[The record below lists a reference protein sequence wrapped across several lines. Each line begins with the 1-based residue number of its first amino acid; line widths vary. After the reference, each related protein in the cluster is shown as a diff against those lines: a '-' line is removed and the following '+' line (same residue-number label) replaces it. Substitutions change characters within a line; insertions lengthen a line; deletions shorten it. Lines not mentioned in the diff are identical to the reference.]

1 MGWTAGRLDGT
12 FTARAAIAFDLGDEL
27 ASRIVATARYGSVI
41 YAAIR
46 SSDGREIFGLV
57 LLTERHGGILY
68 TKPVAEDMGPRE
80 DGCPA
85 KILDLLT
92 EPSNDSARDW
102 RKRCRARLARPRPRK
117 GQTVVFV
124 KPLHFENGEVHQVLI
139 FQGGSQFRS
148 PGGSCFRIPSWS
160 LLDYGIQTENG
171 AGPRPAEQDP
181 R

>member
-1 MGWTAGRLDGT
+1 MGWTAGRLEGT

-27 ASRIVATARYGSVI
+27 ASRIVATARYGNVI

-46 SSDGREIFGLV
+46 SSDGGEVFGLV
-57 LLTERHGGILY
+57 LLTERHSGVLY
-68 TKPVAEDMGPRE
+68 TKPIAEDMGPAE

-92 EPSNDSARDW
+92 EPSNDNACDW
-102 RKRCRARLARPRPRK
+102 RKRCRARLARPRPRE

-124 KPLHFENGEVHQVLI
+124 EALHFENGEEHQVLI

-148 PGGSCFRIPSWS
+148 PEGTHFRVPSWS
-160 LLDYGIQTENG
+160 ALDYAIQVEK
-171 AGPRPAEQDP
+171 R
-181 R
+181 